1 MIHEKTASV
10 KNAPP
15 GRILG
20 DSGRQG
26 TVLCLPPVSLVCWEK
41 VKNKRNAP
49 EKDVPFCAF
58 VVF

>member
-1 MIHEKTASV
+1 MRKLYLSKMRCRGGFEET
-10 KNAPP
+10 
-15 GRILG
+15 G
-20 DSGRQG
+20 GRQR
-26 TVLCLPPVSLVCWEK
+26 TVPCLPPVSLVCWEK